1 MCPLPMRL
9 SGFTS
14 VHPAARRDGI
24 VRLRKGSAVSGGS
37 VSGRSDRRLIVA
49 IVSATVATWGLILAT
64 DDGAKID
71 ALDARLSAK
80 IDALDAKLSAKI
92 DAGDARLNAKIDALD
107 AKVDDIRVYIA
118 AKHGERVTFTPGTS
132 GREGAWSVRTVDA
145 VTGKPRQIGTL
156 EIQGGSERRA
166 VLHIGEGKLTREW
179 THLGN
184 VDTLDR
190 ARALTLFATV
200 PVENR

>member
-1 MCPLPMRL
+1 M
-9 SGFTS
+9 
-14 VHPAARRDGI
+14 
-24 VRLRKGSAVSGGS
+24 
-37 VSGRSDRRLIVA
+37 IVA
-49 IVSATVATWGLILAT
+49 IVSVAIALGGLILAT
-64 DDGAKID
+64 DDGAQIN
-71 ALDARLSAK
+71 AK
-80 IDALDAKLSAKI
+80 IDALDAKIDAVDAKLSDKI
-92 DAGDARLNAKIDALD
+92 DAVDARLSAQIDAVDAKLSAQIDAVDAKLGAQIDAVDAKLGAQIDAVD

-132 GREGAWSVRTVDA
+132 GKEGTWSVRTVDA

-166 VLHIGEGKLTREW
+166 VLQIGEGKLTREW

-184 VDTLDR
+184 VDTLER
-190 ARALTLFATV
+190 ARALTLLATV